1 MTKSQKNAIERI
13 RKLVESGLRDSQEIK
28 VWEIKEHETFVSVYV
43 VYGLKNDEGTLAE
56 LICRDKA
63 HLFVG
68 KRGGTTYPVYKNGK
82 QIERRFE
89 GYSILQAVCDQEK
102 YR

>member
-1 MTKSQKNAIERI
+1 MTNSQENAIERI

-28 VWEIKEHETFVSVYV
+28 VWEIKEYETFVSVYV

-68 KRGGTTYPVYKNGK
+68 KRGGITYPIHKNGK
-82 QIERRFE
+82 QITRQFK